1 MVTVLSLIHISSVKL
16 TKKQIRSL
24 AIEAARANQSVTL
37 GKAVDSMSGGIDSV
51 THKAVTMTKMV
62 SGAAVGSGVVLAGC
76 LLYTSRCV

>member
-1 MVTVLSLIHISSVKL
+1 MANKDIKLAIRIAGEIDKSLDSSVKL

-62 SGAAVGSGVVLAGC
+62 S
-76 LLYTSRCV
+76 